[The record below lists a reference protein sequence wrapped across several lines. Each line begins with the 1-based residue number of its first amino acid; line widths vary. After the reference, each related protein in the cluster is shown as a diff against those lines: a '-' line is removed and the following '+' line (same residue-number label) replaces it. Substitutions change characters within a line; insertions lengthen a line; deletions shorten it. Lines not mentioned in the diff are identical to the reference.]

1 MIAILNTMHQSSISF
16 QPAGHTIS
24 NECLVDVVWCGRL
37 MKTTNRHTIDHSN
50 LVPSI
55 KMPNYLIW
63 GNKLRFAFY
72 AKNKEFESFNASAWS
87 SVFRFSSLICLRG
100 RKLKT
105 KKTNCIQLPTISIH
119 SCSICTNK
127 FIQTAFRESI
137 YKESINCFYEFFFNL
152 QKNCWRDYEFV
163 LFWIAI
169 TDVTKAIKGR
179 RMRWHRK

>member
-1 MIAILNTMHQSSISF
+1 MIVISLNIRNSINMIVILNTMHQSSISF

-55 KMPNYLIW
+55 RMPNYLIW

-87 SVFRFSSLICLRG
+87 SVFRFSSLICLRYADG

-105 KKTNCIQLPTISIH
+105 KKNQLHTIAH
-119 SCSICTNK
+119 NK
-127 FIQTAFRESI
+127 YSFTF
-137 YKESINCFYEFFFNL
+137 
-152 QKNCWRDYEFV
+152 D
-163 LFWIAI
+163 
-169 TDVTKAIKGR
+169 
-179 RMRWHRK
+179 MH